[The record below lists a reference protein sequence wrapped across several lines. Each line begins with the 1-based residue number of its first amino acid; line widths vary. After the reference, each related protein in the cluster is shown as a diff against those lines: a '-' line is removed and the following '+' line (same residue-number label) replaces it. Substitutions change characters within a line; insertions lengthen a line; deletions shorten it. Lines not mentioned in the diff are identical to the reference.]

1 MPEIKLISIV
11 VPGYNEETNIRELYN
26 EILPVLQLA
35 GSDFEIIFADD
46 GSRDQ
51 TFEVIKSIANEDKHV
66 SGLSLSRNF
75 GHQVALMAGLQNAK
89 GDIVIM
95 MDADLQHPPSVIPL
109 LIEQYQKGF
118 DIVNTRRIDSKDV
131 GVVKKAT
138 SKGFYKF
145 INAMSDVYIEP
156 SSSDFR
162 LMSRKAVDAFLQFE
176 EKSRFTRGLVS
187 WMGFRQTIIEYNALE
202 RFSGKSKYT
211 FRKMFRFGMDGLTS
225 FSSKPLRISFY
236 SGLIVFFIGTI
247 YAIYATIEYFRGETT
262 QGWASMLITILML
275 GGFQLLSIGVVGEY
289 IARIFNES
297 KARPLYFIKDKTD
310 SE

>member
-11 VPGYNEETNIRELYN
+11 VPGYNEETNIRALYN
-26 EILPVLQLA
+26 ELLPVLKST

-46 GSRDQ
+46 GSRDR
-51 TFEVIKSIANEDKHV
+51 TFEVIKSISAEDKHV
-66 SGLSLSRNF
+66 IGLSLSRNF
-75 GHQVALMAGLQNAK
+75 GHQVALMAGLQHAK

-118 DIVNTRRIDSKDV
+118 DIINTRRIDSKDV
-131 GVVKKAT
+131 GIVKKTT

-176 EKSRFTRGLVS
+176 EKSRFTRGLIS
-187 WMGFRQTIIEYNALE
+187 WMGFRQTIIEFNATE

-211 FRKMFRFGMDGLTS
+211 FRKMFRFGMDGITS

-236 SGLIVFFIGTI
+236 SGVIVFFIGII
-247 YAIYATIEYFRGETT
+247 YAIYAVVEYFRGETT